1 MPPKHRDISPFLKLI
16 RDFLLG
22 RKHSTAHRFSDEVS
36 PRTVMNGGEPVCEA
50 RLSGNHYFT
59 RNARCQ
65 VRPPL
70 DLVEANKREMATI
83 AAAASKAA
91 EESEAAKKDG
101 KPAAAPTCEP
111 CPTREEDCQES
122 HSKIATPGKLHQWD

>member
-36 PRTVMNGGEPVCEA
+36 PRTVLDGGEPVCEA

-70 DLVEANKREMATI
+70 DLLESNKRELATI
-83 AAAASKAA
+83 AASKAA
-91 EESEAAKKDG
+91 EESEAAKKDS
-101 KPAAAPTCEP
+101 KPAGAPTCEP

-122 HSKIATPGKLHQWD
+122 HSKIVTPGKLHRWD